1 MNTKIAIQG
10 FEASFH
16 EIATRKY
23 FGKSVD
29 FVYCATFQALFREM
43 EGNSTDFAV
52 MAIENSV
59 AGSILPNYARLR
71 DSRLRIVGEVYLHIE
86 MNLMALPGTKIEDI
100 KEVHSHPMALLQ
112 CHNFFRDNA
121 HIQLTESLDTALSAQ
136 EIGKN
141 KIKNRGA
148 IGSNAASDLY
158 GLEIIRS
165 SIETNKRNFTR
176 FLVLQREDKKN
187 AYVPKV
193 IDKSSWSFR
202 TANEPG
208 SLAKVMTIL
217 GEKDINLT
225 KVQSLPVLGEEWRY
239 YFYADLEF
247 DNIEKYHQAITESN
261 SFISEL
267 KILGEYQQGE
277 KYL

>member
-1 MNTKIAIQG
+1 MKNRIAIQG

-23 FGKSVD
+23 FGEDVN
-29 FVYCATFQALFREM
+29 FVYCATFQGLFNEM
-43 EGNSTDFAV
+43 EGTKTDFAV

-71 DSRLRIVGEVYLHIE
+71 DSKLRIVGEVYLHIE
-86 MNLMALPGTKIEDI
+86 MNLMALPGSSIESI

-112 CHNFFRDNA
+112 CAAFFRKNGQM
-121 HIQLTESLDTALSAQ
+121 QLTESLDTALSAK
-136 EIGKN
+136 EIADGG
-141 KIKNRGA
+141 IVGRA
-148 IGSNAASDLY
+148 AVGSKAASELY
-158 GLEIIRS
+158 GLEIVKS
-165 SIETNKRNFTR
+165 SIETNKRTSTC
-176 FLVLQREDKKN
+176 FLINQKEGENEAKPTGIIDN
-187 AYVPKV
+187 A
-193 IDKSSWSFR
+193 SWSFR

-208 SLAKVMTIL
+208 SLAKALTIL
-217 GEKDINLT
+217 GEHNINLT

-247 DNIEKYHQAITESN
+247 DDVDKYQAAIIASQP
-261 SFISEL
+261 FMSEL
-267 KILGEYQQGE
+267 KILGEYEQGE